1 MNYQDMI
8 HLPHHQ
14 SKTRM
19 RMSIS
24 DRAAQFAPFSALA
37 GHEDAI
43 VETGRLTDSFLE
55 QDEYEQEQMNRKL
68 LFLKE
73 HKNEFP
79 FITVTRFLPDEKK
92 DGGEYQTLE
101 GHLNRFFEYEKKL
114 VLENGEEIL
123 IEQIVE
129 LESPLFNDAF

>member
-101 GHLNRFFEYEKKL
+101 GHLNGFFEYEKKL